1 MTNSNTCV
9 ICGRSFA
16 IASKAW
22 LVRASFGAPT
32 GPASTPSGG
41 GSFVMDDLLA
51 VPAAATSVPEPGIFA
66 LMLAGL
72 ALLALARPRRAEV
85 R

>member
-1 MTNSNTCV
+1 
-9 ICGRSFA
+9 
-16 IASKAW
+16 
-22 LVRASFGAPT
+22 
-32 GPASTPSGG
+32 
-41 GSFVMDDLLA
+41 MDDLLA